1 MFSPLEY
8 ILIDIANH
16 AGFDKY
22 SYEERIEKAKLI
34 ADEYLLQFIN
44 AEGETTTM
52 KKIFELADSP
62 FELRNAIEAY
72 HNNDLNHVV
81 GLDAVNQALQLYG
94 VLTGDLA
101 TSSLASLG
109 VNARTDAYQ
118 MLADELNAQMGTTV
132 FTREFCKKALMI
144 TLYGSTV
151 AYTKVLEAMK
161 LSSQMELAEL
171 IGLPEGSY
179 TDDWFEQ
186 AFSSAMAKI
195 APKAV
200 EAMEILQELNNPLI
214 GTYRWVMPDG
224 FKVKYDVK
232 STQAVEIKATSRS
245 GINFSYSA
253 SHKVYAPSEFNRGM
267 SPNIIHSVDGYVARR
282 MVEKMGD
289 RFISTIHDQ
298 FNFKACDAS
307 YGQQCYLEIM
317 VELLESDLLNSI
329 ILQINPNAR
338 TITKSNTLTKEA
350 IMESSYAIS

>member
-1 MFSPLEY
+1 MFTALEY

-22 SYEERIEKAKLI
+22 SYEERIEKALYI
-34 ADEYLLQFIN
+34 VNIYRNGEADEYSLWQL
-44 AEGETTTM
+44 AE
-52 KKIFELADSP
+52 SP
-62 FELRNAIEAY
+62 FELRNALEAY
-72 HNNDLNHVV
+72 VKGDLNHVV

-94 VLTGDLA
+94 VLTGDIA

-109 VNARTDAYQ
+109 VNVRSDAYQ
-118 MLADELNAQMGTTV
+118 MLADELNHQLSTTV
-132 FTREFCKKALMI
+132 FNRNNCKKALMI

-171 IGLPEGSY
+171 LKLPKDTYS
-179 TDDWFEQ
+179 DNWFE
-186 AFSSAMAKI
+186 AVFSSAMTKI

-200 EAMEILQELNNPLI
+200 EAMEVLQELNNHLI
-214 GTYRWVMPDG
+214 GTYTWVMPDG

-232 STQAVEIKATSRS
+232 SEQQVEIKATSRS

-253 SHKVYAPSEFNRGM
+253 SHKVYAPSKFNRGM

-282 MVEKMGD
+282 MVEEMGD

-298 FNFKACDAS
+298 FNFKACDAF
-307 YGQQCYLEIM
+307 YGQQCYLSIMCEI
-317 VELLESDLLNSI
+317 LDSDLLNNI
-329 ILQINPNAR
+329 ILQINPNTR
-338 TITKSNTLTKEA
+338 TIQKSNTLTKEA
-350 IMESSYAIS
+350 ILQSTYAIS

>member
-22 SYEERIEKAKLI
+22 SYEERIEKALEI
-34 ADEYLLQFIN
+34 VDEYKLQFVHDGAMSNIN
-44 AEGETTTM
+44 
-52 KKIFELADSP
+52 KIYELADSP
-62 FELRNAIEAY
+62 FEMRNALEAY
-72 HNNDLNHVV
+72 VKGDLNHVV

-109 VNARTDAYQ
+109 INARTDAYQ
-118 MLADELNAQMGTTV
+118 MLADELNDQIGTNV
-132 FTREFCKKALMI
+132 FDRNNCKKALMI
-144 TLYGSTV
+144 TLYGSTI

-161 LSSQMELAEL
+161 LSDQTELAEL
-171 IGLPEGSY
+171 IGLPKNSY
-179 TDDWFEQ
+179 SDDWFES

-214 GTYRWVMPDG
+214 GTYTWVMPDG

-232 STQAVEIKATSRS
+232 STQMVEIKATSRS

-253 SHKVYAPSEFNRGM
+253 SHKVYAHSEFNRGM

-282 MVEKMGD
+282 MVEEMGD
-289 RFISTIHDQ
+289 KFISTIHDQ

-307 YGQQCYLEIM
+307 YGQQKYLEIM
-317 VELLESDLLNSI
+317 CEILDSNLLNNI
-329 ILQINPNAR
+329 ILQINPDAR

-350 IMESSYAIS
+350 IMKSSYAIS

>member
-8 ILIDIANH
+8 ILIDIANQ
-16 AGFDKY
+16 AGYDKE
-22 SYEERIEKAKLI
+22 SYETRINKAKQIVELE
-34 ADEYLLQFIN
+34 DLTKVYQL
-44 AEGETTTM
+44 AE
-52 KKIFELADSP
+52 SP
-62 FELRNAIEAY
+62 YELRNAITAY
-72 HNNDLNHVV
+72 RTNDLNHVI

-109 VNARTDAYQ
+109 VNERTDAYQ
-118 MLADELNAQMGTTV
+118 MLADALNEQIGTTV
-132 FTREFCKKALMI
+132 FNRTNCKKALMI

-151 AYTKVLEAMK
+151 AYMKVLEAMK
-161 LSSQMELAEL
+161 LSTQVELAEL
-171 IGLPEGSY
+171 IGLQEDSY
-179 TDDWFEQ
+179 NDDWFEVS
-186 AFSSAMAKI
+186 FSQAMAKI

-200 EAMEILQELNNPLI
+200 EAMQVLQELNNPLI
-214 GTYRWVMPDG
+214 GTYTWVMPDG

-232 STQAVEIKATSRS
+232 STQQVEIKATSRS

-317 VELLESDLLNSI
+317 VELLESDLLNNI

-350 IMESSYAIS
+350 ILQSSYAIS

>member
-16 AGFDKY
+16 AGFDKC
-22 SYEERIEKAKLI
+22 SYKERIEKA
-34 ADEYLLQFIN
+34 LQIVDLDDL
-44 AEGETTTM
+44 T
-52 KKIFELADSP
+52 KVYELAESP

-72 HNNDLNHVV
+72 HNNDLNHIV

-94 VLTGDLA
+94 ILTADLA

-109 VNARTDAYQ
+109 VNERTDAYQ
-118 MLADELNAQMGTTV
+118 MLANALNTQIGTTI
-132 FTREFCKKALMI
+132 FNRDNCKKALMI

-161 LSSQMELAEL
+161 LSSQSELAEL
-171 IGLPEGSY
+171 LKLPEGSY
-179 TDDWFEQ
+179 NDDWFELE
-186 AFSSAMAKI
+186 FNTAMAKI

-200 EAMEILQELNNPLI
+200 EAMEVLQELNSPLI
-214 GTYRWVMPDG
+214 GTYTWTMPDG
-224 FKVKYDVK
+224 FIVKYDVK
-232 STQAVEIKATSRS
+232 STQQVEIKATSRS

-282 MVEKMGD
+282 MVEEIGD
-289 RFISTIHDQ
+289 KFISTIHDQ

-307 YGQQCYLEIM
+307 YGQQCYLNIMCEI
-317 VELLESDLLNSI
+317 LDSDLLNNI

-338 TITKSNTLTKEA
+338 TINKSNTLTKEA
-350 IMESSYAIS
+350 ILESSYAIS

>member
-16 AGFDKY
+16 SGYDKE
-22 SYEERIEKAKLI
+22 SYETRINKAKQIVAL
-34 ADEYLLQFIN
+34 DDLSKVYQ
-44 AEGETTTM
+44 
-52 KKIFELADSP
+52 LADSP

-72 HNNDLNHVV
+72 RTNDLNHVV

-94 VLTGDLA
+94 VLTADLA

-109 VNARTDAYQ
+109 VNQRTDAYQ
-118 MLADELNAQMGTTV
+118 MLANALNTQIGTTV
-132 FTREFCKKALMI
+132 FNRDNCKKALMI

-161 LSSQMELAEL
+161 LSSQVELAEL
-171 IGLPEGSY
+171 IKLPNDSY
-179 TDDWFEQ
+179 NDDWFELE
-186 AFSSAMAKI
+186 FSTAMAKI

-200 EAMEILQELNNPLI
+200 EAMEALQELNNPLI
-214 GTYRWVMPDG
+214 GTYTWVMPDG
-224 FKVKYDVK
+224 FIVKYDVK
-232 STQAVEIKATSRS
+232 STQQVEIKTKSRS

-267 SPNIIHSVDGYVARR
+267 SPNIIHSVDGYVAREMVRR
-282 MVEKMGD
+282 MDDK
-289 RFISTIHDQ
+289 FISTIHDQ
-298 FNFKACDAS
+298 FNCKASDAHYMS
-307 YGQQCYLEIM
+307 VQYREIM
-317 VELLESDLLNSI
+317 CDVLDSDLLNNI

-350 IMESSYAIS
+350 ILESTYAIS